1 MIKKVK
7 VTDLVCIDKI
17 TIILQKKNQTR
28 LGKIKKIVKL
38 NFKKHKQKTK
48 KRKKKKYVYLEKNK
62 NKIGENA
69 VYKLVKT
76 LIYWSKDREVGYLL
90 MAPASRG

>member
-1 MIKKVK
+1 MC
-7 VTDLVCIDKI
+7 L
-17 TIILQKKNQTR
+17 LR
-28 LGKIKKIVKL
+28 
-38 NFKKHKQKTK
+38 
-48 KRKKKKYVYLEKNK
+48 KNK

>member
-7 VTDLVCIDKI
+7 VTDLVYIDKI
-17 TIILQKKNQTR
+17 TNSTEKEPNTSRQN
-28 LGKIKKIVKL
+28 KKIVKL
-38 NFKKHKQKTK
+38 NFKKHKQKK
-48 KRKKKKYVYLEKNK
+48 KEKEKKEMCLLRKNK